1 MYTYNYPRAAL
12 TVDAIVFVK
21 ERTPTLSDKNP
32 KDGILEKSY
41 VLLIERARE
50 PFKNKWALPGG
61 FIEMDETLETA
72 CKRELL
78 EETGLNVDKMTQFRT
93 YDAIDRDPRY
103 RTISVVYY
111 TQLDKKKAV
120 TGGDDAS
127 CAEWFSVS
135 DLPELAFDHKQIIE
149 EFFASL

>member
-1 MYTYNYPRAAL
+1 MFTYNYPRAAL

-21 ERTPTLSDKNP
+21 ERIPSLSDKNT

-61 FIEMDETLETA
+61 FIEMDETLEIA

-93 YDAIDRDPRY
+93 YDAIDRDPRH

-111 TQLDKKKAV
+111 TQLDKKQFV

-127 CAEWFSVS
+127 RAEWFSVS
-135 DLPELAFDHKQIIE
+135 ELPELAFDHKKILE
-149 EFFASL
+149 EFFGSL

>member
-21 ERTPTLSDKNP
+21 ERIPFLSDKNI
-32 KDGILEKSY
+32 KDGILEKTY
-41 VLLIERARE
+41 VLLVERAHE

-78 EETGLNVDKMTQFRT
+78 EETGLTVDKMTQFRT
-93 YDAIDRDPRY
+93 YDAIDRDPRH

-111 TQLDKKKAV
+111 TLLDKKQVV

-127 CAEWFSVS
+127 RAEWFSVS
-135 DLPELAFDHKQIIE
+135 ELPE
-149 EFFASL
+149 